1 MSEGYGAAT
10 IMIHPGREASVSA
23 SICAGANVNVR
34 YFAGRDGNP
43 GFIAIDQDRVSLKI
57 ALPSVNSEP
66 GVDFLRELAKA
77 VTSLLAETQ
86 GSPAQLPLPE
96 LDDGPDTGEP
106 KAA

>member
-10 IMIHPGREASVSA
+10 IMIHPGREARVSA
-23 SICAGANVNVR
+23 SICAGVNVSVR

-43 GFIAIDQDRVSLKI
+43 GFIAIDQDRVGLKI
-57 ALPSVNSEP
+57 ALPSVNSEAS
-66 GVDFLRELAKA
+66 VDFLRELAEA

-86 GSPAQLPLPE
+86 RSPDQLPLPD
-96 LDDGPDTGEP
+96 LDDGADTGET